1 MMWSLM
7 ILQEDAKDCPDI
19 SPDSGDW
26 ADDSGHGGGEMEC
39 RPCGGD
45 GQGWVTITRRI
56 GSRLP

>member
-19 SPDSGDW
+19 SPFSGDW
-26 ADDSGHGGGEMEC
+26 ADDFGHGGGEKEC

-45 GQGWVTITRRI
+45 GQG
-56 GSRLP
+56 SQ